1 MFVRLS
7 VFQRQLQIIAVD
19 LSKQKAL
26 DADPREIQQIV
37 FQGAVG
43 GVADGTKIRLYI
55 ILEKSKQTVLEFYKE
70 QQKFCE

>member
-7 VFQRQLQIIAVD
+7 IFQRQLQTIAVD

-26 DADPREIQQIV
+26 DPREIQQIV
-37 FQGAVG
+37 FQGALG

>member
-7 VFQRQLQIIAVD
+7 VFQRQLQTIAVD

-26 DADPREIQQIV
+26 DPREIQQIV
-37 FQGAVG
+37 FQGALG